1 MITSP
6 IIFNITSGKF
16 EVYQTNTYENYE
28 EIIDGKTYSIHSFI
42 REGSYYGE
50 TRRVEESSISKL
62 MRRTRYQAKLGRKLD
77 NINRKVMDNNIRLSG
92 QPTDMLRIKVN
103 RDPISNDL
111 VSRTIISTEIIPVIF
126 PNMEKV
132 PLRRLT
138 RDGEL
143 EVLVPNLY
151 QFYDDQYWTLYTP
164 AEIRLDED
172 DLLLRL
178 IYDPYSDEP
187 HIAALQVKDSLSV
200 IGYNSIVWFQYNA
213 TLYDEI
219 LPTEV
224 VNIIKKANEKR
235 EKLQW

>member
-6 IIFNITSGKF
+6 IIFRITSGVQKYTQ
-16 EVYQTNTYENYE
+16 ENTYENYE
-28 EIIDGKTYSIHSFI
+28 EVVEGSTYSIRQFI
-42 REGSYYGE
+42 FPGQFFGE
-50 TRRVEESSISKL
+50 VKRTEESSISKL
-62 MRRTRYQAKLGRKLD
+62 MRKTRYQAKLGRKLD

-103 RDPISNDL
+103 RDAISSDL
-111 VSRTIISTEIIPVIF
+111 ISRTIISTEIIPVIF

-138 RDGEL
+138 RDGDL

-151 QFYDDQYWTLYTP
+151 QFYEDQYWTIYTP

-172 DLLLRL
+172 DLLLRM

-187 HIAALQVKDSLSV
+187 NIVCLQCKESDAVV
-200 IGYNSIVWFQYNA
+200 GYNSIVWIETKA
-213 TLYDEI
+213 TLYDEPLAPSI
-219 LPTEV
+219 T
-224 VNIIKKANEKR
+224 NIIIEANKKR
-235 EKLQW
+235 EKIGW

>member
-28 EIIDGKTYSIHSFI
+28 EIVDGKTYSIHSFI

-62 MRRTRYQAKLGRKLD
+62 MRRTRYQAKLGKKLD

-187 HIAALQVKDSLSV
+187 NVVCMQVKESLAIV
-200 IGYNSIVWFQYNA
+200 GYNSIVWLENHV
-213 TLYDEI
+213 TLYDEV
-219 LPTEV
+219 LPLEV
-224 VNIIKKANEKR
+224 IEIIKNANKKR
-235 EKLQW
+235 DKLGW

>member
-6 IIFNITSGKF
+6 IIFRITSGVQKYTQ
-16 EVYQTNTYENYE
+16 ENTYENYE
-28 EIIDGKTYSIHSFI
+28 EVVEGSTYSIHQFI
-42 REGSYYGE
+42 FPGQFFGE
-50 TRRVEESSISKL
+50 VKRTEESSISRL

-103 RDPISNDL
+103 RDAISSDL
-111 VSRTIISTEIIPVIF
+111 ISRTIISAEIIPVIF

-138 RDGEL
+138 RDGDL

-151 QFYDDQYWTLYTP
+151 QFYEDQYWTIYTP

-172 DLLLRL
+172 DLLLRM

-187 HIAALQVKDSLSV
+187 NIVALQCKEGLAS
-200 IGYNSIVWFQYNA
+200 IGYNSIVWLQYSV
-213 TLYDEI
+213 TLYDEK
-219 LPTEV
+219 LPQDV
-224 VNIIKKANEKR
+224 IDIIKKANKKR
-235 EKLQW
+235 SDLGW

>member
-1 MITSP
+1 MIASP

-28 EIIDGKTYSIHSFI
+28 EIVDGKIYSIHSFI

-187 HIAALQVKDSLSV
+187 NVVCMQVKESLAIV
-200 IGYNSIVWFQYNA
+200 GYNSIVWLENHV
-213 TLYDEI
+213 TLYDEPLAPSI
-219 LPTEV
+219 I
-224 VNIIKKANEKR
+224 NIIIEANKKR
-235 EKLQW
+235 EKIGW

>member
-6 IIFNITSGKF
+6 IIFRITSGVQKYTQ
-16 EVYQTNTYENYE
+16 ENTYENYE
-28 EIIDGKTYSIHSFI
+28 EVVEGSTYSIHQFI
-42 REGSYYGE
+42 FPGQFFGE
-50 TRRVEESSISKL
+50 VKRTEESSISKL

-103 RDPISNDL
+103 RDAISSDL
-111 VSRTIISTEIIPVIF
+111 ISRTIISTEIIPVIF

-138 RDGEL
+138 RDGDF

-151 QFYDDQYWTLYTP
+151 QFYEDQYWTIYTP

-172 DLLLRL
+172 DLLLRI
-178 IYDPYSDEP
+178 IYDPYSQES
-187 HIAALQVKDSLSV
+187 HITCLQIKEVV
-200 IGYNSIVWFQYNA
+200 GTVGYSSFVYFKYFCTI
-213 TLYDEI
+213 YDEE
-219 LPTEV
+219 LPSQVIEL
-224 VNIIKKANEKR
+224 IKQANEKR
-235 EKLQW
+235 EKLDW